1 VHVPLLNRA
10 LDIALN
16 RALDIAPLSGN
27 EWLFCVAMA
36 SIVLLVAELKK
47 L

>member
-1 VHVPLLNRA
+1 MQVRVVHVPL
-10 LDIALN
+10 LN